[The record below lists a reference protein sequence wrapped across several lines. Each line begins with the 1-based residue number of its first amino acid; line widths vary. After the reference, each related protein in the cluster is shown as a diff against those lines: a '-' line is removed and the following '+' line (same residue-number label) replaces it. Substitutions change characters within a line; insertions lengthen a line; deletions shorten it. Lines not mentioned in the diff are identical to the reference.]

1 MKRLKLD
8 IPALISQKVHH
19 HLQIGFRGDVSRHDI
34 VVGPIKK
41 NLAEQFKRLSFRHVI
56 GRKDK
61 RIVHVEKLLPSSDKH
76 GNISDYIVV
85 SLLDHNWLRYTVQP
99 WVCVV

>member
-41 NLAEQFKRLSFRHVI
+41 NLAEQF
-56 GRKDK
+56 
-61 RIVHVEKLLPSSDKH
+61 E
-76 GNISDYIVV
+76 
-85 SLLDHNWLRYTVQP
+85 
-99 WVCVV
+99 